1 MGLHVFDWHGC
12 FMPCGIVLW
21 YDDSLSLSLGHLVLC
36 VTFCIVIDPSP
47 TGGKWPGGTVE
58 RN

>member
-1 MGLHVFDWHGC
+1 MCLIGTVVLL
-12 FMPCGIVLW
+12 PCGIVLW